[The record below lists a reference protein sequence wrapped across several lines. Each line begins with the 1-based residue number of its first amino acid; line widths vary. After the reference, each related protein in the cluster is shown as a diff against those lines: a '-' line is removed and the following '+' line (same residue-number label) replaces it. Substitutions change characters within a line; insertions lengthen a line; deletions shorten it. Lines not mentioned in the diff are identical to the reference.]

1 MIIDFP
7 TKYDNSVTYYGIG
20 MIWTNN
26 AGSPSVAPGGNT
38 GGYRTLMGAGF

>member
-7 TKYDNSVTYYGIG
+7 TRYDSSITYYGIG
-20 MIWTNN
+20 YIWTNY
-26 AGSPSVAPGGNT
+26 AGTPSSAPSGNV